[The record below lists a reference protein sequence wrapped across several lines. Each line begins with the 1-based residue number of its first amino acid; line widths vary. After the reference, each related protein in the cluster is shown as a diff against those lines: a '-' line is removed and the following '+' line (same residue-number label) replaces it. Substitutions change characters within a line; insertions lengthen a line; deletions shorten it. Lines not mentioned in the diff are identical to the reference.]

1 MSTQMIVRLDNE
13 LKEKIDRLA
22 RKEGKNTSQLV
33 RELIEAYVVERDM
46 SGYIDD
52 LWDRLGAKLAAQGVK
67 PGDIQQAIRDVR
79 SGK

>member
-67 PGDIQQAIRDVR
+67 PGDIQQAIRDLR